1 VTTEPLTDRGRRTRD
16 ALLAAARTTFE
27 AKGFNATRMGD
38 IADAAGVSHGTV
50 YTWFDSKDA
59 MLRALVEQLVQEV
72 RESIRVPEVD
82 DPAARVRQAN
92 DRYLAAYRQYAR
104 LMQVVEEVATTD
116 PWFRSALAEMRTAH
130 VSRVA
135 REIERLQR
143 DGQAAADLDPMVSAA
158 ALCAMVE
165 GFGRHWLGRGEPHDE
180 QLAATTLTTLWVR
193 ALSPVPVPRTGGSS

>member
-1 VTTEPLTDRGRRTRD
+1 MTTEPLTDRGRRTRD

-59 MLRALVEQLVQEV
+59 MLRALVEELVQEV
-72 RESIRVPEVD
+72 RASIRVPDVA
-82 DPAARVRQAN
+82 DPAVRVRQAN

-104 LMQVVEEVATTD
+104 LLQVVEEVATTD
-116 PWFRSALAEMRTAH
+116 QWFRSALGEIRTAH

-135 REIERLQR
+135 REIDRLQR

-165 GFGRHWLGRGEPHDE
+165 GFARHWIGRGERHDE

-193 ALSPVPVPRTGGSS
+193 ALSPVLAPGTGGSA